1 MAAPTATILVCEDDD
16 QLRTVVEIM
25 LDGQGYRVL
34 LAARPQQALELA
46 AEHCDAIDL
55 LVTDL
60 SLPQMSGTELADRL
74 RACVP
79 NLEVLVLSGHP
90 PDGLRGPH
98 QAYLQKPFTDT
109 SLLQTIRL
117 LLEPHHH

>member
-34 LAARPQQALELA
+34 LAARPLQALELA
-46 AEHCDAIDL
+46 AEHADAIDV

-60 SLPQMSGTELADRL
+60 TLPQMSGTELADRL
-74 RACVP
+74 KTSVP
-79 NLEVLVLSGHP
+79 ELEVLVMSGHP
-90 PDGLRGPH
+90 PDALRCPH
-98 QAYLQKPFTDT
+98 HAYLQKPFTDI

>member
-1 MAAPTATILVCEDDD
+1 MGAPTATILVCEDDD

-74 RACVP
+74 RTCVP

-90 PDGLRGPH
+90 PDALPGPH
-98 QAYLQKPFTDT
+98 HAYLQKPFSDT

-117 LLEPHHH
+117 LLEPNHH

>member
-1 MAAPTATILVCEDDD
+1 MATPTATILVCEDDD
-16 QLRTVVEIM
+16 QLRTVVELM

-34 LAARPQQALELA
+34 LAARPEQALELA
-46 AEHCDAIDL
+46 AENEDSIDV

-74 RACVP
+74 KNSAP
-79 NLEVLVLSGHP
+79 EMEVLVLSGHP
-90 PDGLRGPH
+90 PDAVHGRRH
-98 QAYLQKPFTDT
+98 AYLQKPFSDT

-117 LLEPHHH
+117 LLEPHH

>member
-1 MAAPTATILVCEDDD
+1 MGAPTATILVCEDDD
-16 QLRTVVEIM
+16 QLRTVVELM

-34 LAARPQQALELA
+34 LAARPEQALELA
-46 AEHCDAIDL
+46 AEHPHAIDV

-60 SLPQMSGTELADRL
+60 SLPQMSGTELAARL
-74 RACVP
+74 KKSVP
-79 NLEVLVLSGHP
+79 ELEVLVLSGHP
-90 PDGLRGPH
+90 PDVLRGPCH
-98 QAYLQKPFTDT
+98 AYLQKPFSDT